1 MICIAYKLVLN
12 KAVENNKNMLVIFNK
27 LCLYVIF
34 IFLASNAEL

>member
-27 LCLYVIF
+27 LYLYVIF
-34 IFLASNAEL
+34 ILLASNAEL